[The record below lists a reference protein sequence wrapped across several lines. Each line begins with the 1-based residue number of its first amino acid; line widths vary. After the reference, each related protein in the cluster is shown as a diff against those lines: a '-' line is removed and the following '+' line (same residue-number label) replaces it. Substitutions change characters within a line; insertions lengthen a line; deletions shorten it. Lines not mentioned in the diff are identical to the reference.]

1 MPYCTKKAF
10 TMNAQ
15 YFLTLLF
22 EAIALGFIAIAT
34 FDFITG
40 LIPKINLVQQVSPD
54 RLSVFDLKLEPEAE
68 ALPLILDPWTLPLED
83 IAKEITESSSPVQYQ
98 HKPLLLLPQAQ
109 EVVGER
115 SPISVS
121 AKTVLD
127 ELLVRVDLEEL
138 QLRPARKIAKVLGI
152 AQKVNGRDRPLS
164 FLRSQIKNKLQQSPS
179 LELETIEAVQREF

>member
-1 MPYCTKKAF
+1 
-10 TMNAQ
+10 MNAQ

-22 EAIALGFIAIAT
+22 EAIVLGFVAIAT
-34 FDFITG
+34 FDFVTG
-40 LIPKINLVQQVSPD
+40 LIPRINLAQVSPD
-54 RLSVFDLKLEPEAE
+54 RLSIFALKLEPEAE
-68 ALPLILDPWTLPLED
+68 ALPLIPDPWMLPVED
-83 IAKEITESSSPVQYQ
+83 IAKEITESSSPIQYQ

-127 ELLVRVDLEEL
+127 ELLVRVDLEKL
-138 QLRPARKIAKVLGI
+138 QIRPARKIAKVLGI
-152 AQKVNGRDRPLS
+152 AQKVNGRDQPLS

-179 LELETIEAVQREF
+179 LELETIEAVQREFLVS